1 MVGDEG
7 HLRPSRRIQA
17 SRVVCAGR
25 AAAGGVRG
33 RSDLSRHRRL
43 ARRRGQVVHE
53 RVPEAE
59 VAHGARG
66 GAAADLRYAP
76 LSEPDHQQHLT
87 ATVGSTWMSLM
98 PRRERGAVGVAH
110 ALPQVRKLRR
120 RGRCCV
126 PLRGLPCKT
135 CVLRRAARTGNPSR
149 PTWSSCSFWW
159 TSTASSGGFASKPA

>member
-1 MVGDEG
+1 MVVGDEG

-76 LSEPDHQQHLT
+76 VSEPDHQQHLT
-87 ATVGSTWMSLM
+87 ATVESTWMSLV

-110 ALPQVRKLRR
+110 ALPQAPAPR
-120 RGRCCV
+120 
-126 PLRGLPCKT
+126 P
-135 CVLRRAARTGNPSR
+135 VLRSSPR
-149 PTWSSCSFWW
+149 PPLHDVRLGP
-159 TSTASSGGFASKPA
+159 GGPYWQSQQTNLE